1 MGEAQNVLTLHPTF
15 STFTDLS
22 LRWMLARQSQYAVK
36 LCETRYSTSLRR
48 PCSMKKSLLGRQEGD
63 LVCRL
68 CHQDGGVAASG
79 PMCGVIMSVYYAM
92 DRMSTEVPEGCNGL
106 IGNIP

>member
-1 MGEAQNVLTLHPTF
+1 MGEAQNVLTLDPTF

-22 LRWMLARQSQYAVK
+22 LRRMLARRSKYAVK

-48 PCSMKKSLLGRQEGD
+48 SCSMKKSLLGCQEGD

-68 CHQDGGVAASG
+68 CHQDGGVAALVR
-79 PMCGVIMSVYYAM
+79 CAA
-92 DRMSTEVPEGCNGL
+92 
-106 IGNIP
+106 